1 MTAPASSH
9 SNSARSINA
18 RALWRNDT
26 ARFRRQHRRMYST
39 QGLHRSVQQRPDGV
53 ATICA
58 DRIRTFRE
66 QADRVARLAGALRT
80 LGVRDGERVGILS
93 LNSDRYAEVLL
104 AVPWA
109 NGVVNPINIRWSDSE
124 IIYGLKDSE
133 TTVLFVDDTFAPR
146 VGALRDDCD
155 GLETVV
161 HAGDGPTP
169 TGTLAH
175 EELATQTDPID
186 DARRGGSA
194 IHGLYYTGGTTG
206 VPKGV
211 MQSHDS
217 MCAAALTVEATVPSG
232 LGDAVMLIA
241 SAMSHMAGLF
251 NSMLAATYGAT
262 QVMVPIF
269 APDVVGAAI
278 ERHRA
283 THAFF
288 VPTMLQMLLDHPETA
303 RRDLTSM
310 RRIIYGASPI
320 TEVLLRRAMA
330 AFPHASFQQ
339 VYAATEF
346 VAASF
351 LGPRE
356 HRDGQHLRSA
366 GRATVSTELRIVDDA
381 DNVVPPGTVGEIVG
395 RGASTMLGYWNS
407 PDASA
412 EALRGGWLHTGDAG
426 YLDKDGYL
434 HVVDRVKDMIITG
447 GNNVYSTEVENA
459 IATHPSVAACAVI
472 GVPDEAWGERVHA
485 VLVPKQGA
493 VVDIEEIR
501 QHCKE
506 RIAAYKAPKSC
517 EIVDEIPLSPIGK
530 PLKRQLRKPYW
541 EGLDRAV
548 H

>member
-1 MTAPASSH
+1 
-9 SNSARSINA
+9 
-18 RALWRNDT
+18 
-26 ARFRRQHRRMYST
+26 MYST
-39 QGLHRSVQQRPDGV
+39 QGLHRSVQQHPEGI
-53 ATICA
+53 ATISG
-58 DRIRTFRE
+58 DRLRTFRE

-80 LGVRDGERVGILS
+80 FGVRDGERVGILS

-146 VGALRDDCD
+146 LVALRDGYH

-161 HAGDGPTP
+161 HSGDGPTP
-169 TGTLAH
+169 TGALAY

-186 DARRGGSA
+186 DAHRGGSA
-194 IHGLYYTGGTTG
+194 VHGLYYTGGTTG

-211 MQSHDS
+211 MQSHDALCS
-217 MCAAALTVEATVPSG
+217 AALTVEATAPSG

-241 SAMSHMAGLF
+241 SPMSHMAGLF
-251 NSMLAATYGAT
+251 NSMLASTYGAT
-262 QVMVPIF
+262 QVLVPAF
-269 APDVVGAAI
+269 APDAVGAAI

-288 VPTMLQMLLDHPETA
+288 VPTMLQMLLDNPDTA
-303 RRDLTSM
+303 RRDLTSL

-320 TEVLLRRAMA
+320 TEALLRRAMA
-330 AFPHASFQQ
+330 AFPKASFQQ

-346 VAASF
+346 VAAAF
-351 LGPRE
+351 LGAQE
-356 HRDGQHLRSA
+356 HRDGRHLCSA
-366 GRATVSTELRIVDDA
+366 GRAPVSTELRIVDDA
-381 DNVVPPGTVGEIVG
+381 DNEVPPGTVGEIAG

-407 PDASA
+407 PDATA
-412 EALRGGWLHTGDAG
+412 KALRGGWLHTGDAG
-426 YLDKDGYL
+426 YLDEEGYL
-434 HVVDRVKDMIITG
+434 YVVDRMKDMIITG
-447 GNNVYSTEVENA
+447 GNNVYSTEVENT

-472 GVPDEAWGERVHA
+472 GVPDEVWGERVHA
-485 VLVPKQGA
+485 VVVPQPGA
-493 VVDIEEIR
+493 VVDIEELR

-530 PLKRQLRKPYW
+530 PLKRELRKPYW